1 MLTEYE
7 FIKVVDLYE
16 EKDEEVINE
25 EGKIENITLYL
36 PIKEKLKVPWMCRDL
51 SKIHDFQPYY
61 NEKGVFKKGYTII
74 NHDLYGKLVVKDDYN
89 KLKEVLKQNTYKRID
104 GFKQY

>member
-36 PIKEKLKVPWMCRDL
+36 PICNAPTSKLYSNLR
-51 SKIHDFQPYY
+51 S
-61 NEKGVFKKGYTII
+61 
-74 NHDLYGKLVVKDDYN
+74 
-89 KLKEVLKQNTYKRID
+89 
-104 GFKQY
+104 